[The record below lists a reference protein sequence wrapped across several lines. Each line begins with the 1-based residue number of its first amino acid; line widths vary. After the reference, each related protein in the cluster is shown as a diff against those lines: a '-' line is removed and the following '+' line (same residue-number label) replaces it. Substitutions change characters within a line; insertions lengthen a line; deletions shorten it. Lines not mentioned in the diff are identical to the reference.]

1 MIHVRK
7 EKIMANTNIIGTGNP
22 DSTGQKFRSPG
33 GLSASGT
40 VRPMGFWMPPLIVA
54 DTANTPVT
62 IILEK

>member
-1 MIHVRK
+1 MHARTKLPMITIDITLR
-7 EKIMANTNIIGTGNP
+7 NP
-22 DSTGQKFRSPG
+22 DSVGQKFRSPG

-40 VRPMGFWMPPLIVA
+40 VRPMDFWMPPLIVA